1 MHSLL
6 KIAWRN
12 IWRNRRRT
20 TITIVSVVLSV
31 FFTLVMRSI
40 QLGSYENMI
49 SAGIKQVGN
58 LQIQGKGYWDSH
70 SINDALVYDSTL
82 KAKVKSIRLIKETAP
97 RLESFALGS
106 YGEQTK
112 GVFVIGMIP
121 EQQDSILH
129 LSRRLIKGVYPTA
142 NDSSILVATK
152 LANFLGVDVGDTLVI
167 LGQGYQGI
175 TAAGKYPVG
184 GIIKLLSPMEN
195 STMIF
200 MPIKCATRLF
210 SPYEPNLVTSVA
222 VMTENIS
229 QTKKVEEQLKTA
241 IMDQQQATIM
251 RWEDMLEIILQQ
263 IEADNAGGVIIAGI
277 LYIIIAMGIFGTVL
291 MGTLERRKEFSILIS
306 VGMQRSKLALM
317 VILESLM
324 TGLTGVVAGIVLTC
338 PIIRYYHLH
347 PIPMPG
353 EMGDMMAQYNIEPV
367 MPFSDGFQMFVNQG
381 TVVFILSVLAALYPV
396 ATIFALKI
404 QDAIR
409 S

>member
-1 MHSLL
+1 MNSLL

-31 FFTLVMRSI
+31 FITLVMRSM
-40 QLGSYENMI
+40 QFGSYENMI
-49 SAGIKQVGN
+49 SAGIKQAGN
-58 LQIQGKGYWDSH
+58 MQIQGKGYWDSH

-82 KAKVKSIRLIKETAP
+82 KAKVKSVSLIRETAP
-97 RLESFALGS
+97 KLESFALGS

-112 GVFVIGMIP
+112 GVFVTGMVP

-129 LSRRLIKGVYPTA
+129 LSRRVIKGEYPSA
-142 NDSSILVATK
+142 NDSSVLVANK

-175 TAAGKYPVG
+175 TAAGKFPVG
-184 GIIKLLSPMEN
+184 GIVKLLSPIEN
-195 STMIF
+195 GTMIF

-222 VMTENIS
+222 VMLENNV
-229 QTKKVEEQLKTA
+229 QTGKVEKELKTR
-241 IMDQQQATIM
+241 ILDYQQATIM
-251 RWEDMLEIILQQ
+251 RWEDMLEIMLQQ

-291 MGTLERRKEFSILIS
+291 MGTLERRKEFAILIS
-306 VGMQRSKLALM
+306 VGMYRSKLALM
-317 VILESLM
+317 VMLESLM
-324 TGLTGVVAGIVLTC
+324 TGLAGVVAGIVLTW

-347 PIPMPG
+347 PIPMSG
-353 EMGDMMAQYNIEPV
+353 ELGDMMAQYNIEPV
-367 MPFSDGFQMFVNQG
+367 MPFSDGFQIFVNQG
-381 TVVFILSVLAALYPV
+381 IVVFILSVLAALYPV
-396 ATIFALKI
+396 ATVFALKI